1 MNQKTAILIF
11 ANSANAESKKIP
23 QAHAL
28 FQCLNQDIV
37 HKAKA
42 TQHPYFVFS
51 EHNQQGATFGDK
63 LRNAV
68 DAVFQQGFDY
78 VITVGNDTPQLTVG
92 NLKKAVKNAEEN
104 KLTFGPSK
112 DGGFYLMTFDKNT
125 FYQKDISQ
133 CRWQS
138 SFLFQDIINLLNRP
152 IELLSYLQDIDT
164 FKDLTA
170 FKNISKNLRK
180 EVISTIASILKT
192 KNNTHHTFD
201 AFFSFTNTSTLYNK
215 GSPLFFI

>member
-1 MNQKTAILIF
+1 MNQKTALLIF
-11 ANSANAESKKIP
+11 ANSATEESKKIP

-42 TQHPYFVFS
+42 TQHPYFVS
-51 EHNQQGATFGDK
+51 NENNQEGSTFGEK
-63 LRNAV
+63 LKNAV
-68 DAVFQQGFDY
+68 ASIFQKGYDY

-92 NLKKAVKNAEEN
+92 NLKRAIKNTEKN

-125 FYQKDISQ
+125 FYQKDISH

-138 SFLFQDIINLLNRP
+138 SFLFQDILHLFNRP
-152 IELLSYLQDIDT
+152 IALLNYLQDIDT
-164 FKDLTA
+164 FKDLTS
-170 FKNISKNLRK
+170 FKSISKNIRK
-180 EVISTIASILKT
+180 EVILTITSILKT
-192 KNNTHHTFD
+192 NKNTHNSID
-201 AFFSFTNTSTLYNK
+201 EFFGFIQTSTHYNK
-215 GSPLFFI
+215 GSPLFFL